1 LNNPVSQKVLNLF
14 RTYPKD
20 SFRINT
26 IIKKLKLKD
35 ITKGELRG
43 SLNNLIGAGLVVKR
57 NNLYSLNEFASHKD
71 KSKIKSK
78 HRNKKPHKELIPKKV
93 SGKKQIEFT
102 NLDLKVSQG
111 EIVTVT
117 GKYEFYRDRGLLIAD
132 WRLKKEIIIPHSEN
146 IGAEHGDKILVEI
159 INPNELKNEY
169 SEIYG
174 RVIEILGAS
183 GEMDAEILA
192 VMRKFNLS
200 KEFPLAVNDEAN
212 RIKFKSETRGR
223 LDLRDEIIFTIDPA
237 DAKDFDDA
245 ISLTK
250 NENSEYVLGVHIAD
264 VSHYVKENTPLDA
277 EALKRGT
284 SVYLVNSVVPM
295 LPEKL
300 SNDIC
305 SLKPN
310 VDRLTYSV
318 FITLNKKY
326 SVKSFE
332 ISKSIINS
340 KRRFSYE
347 EAQEIIEK
355 GKGDYVKELKKMMA
369 VSKKLTELRIKEGS
383 LDFET
388 KEVKFV
394 TDKKGKVISIKIK
407 ERIETM
413 RMIEEFMLL
422 ANKCVTKFVTNLSKE
437 HKTTYPFIYRVHD
450 NPDPE
455 KLYTL
460 SEYVKQF
467 GYDIKISFPK
477 PDKNELKKLL
487 EIVKGRPEEY
497 VINDLL
503 IRSMAKAIYTDKN
516 IGHYGLGFDDYTHF
530 TSPIRRYPDLMV
542 HRILNEYQKEK
553 KNIKPK
559 ITFYK
564 KVLPDICKQ
573 NTLSEIN
580 AVNAERDVIKLK
592 QIEYISKHIGE
603 EFDGMITG
611 IMERGIFIELSE
623 ILVEGMVRYKDMPD
637 DYYEFDARRHIAIGR
652 RRRNVLKAGDI
663 VRVKVIR
670 ANLDNKKI
678 DFLLI

>member
-1 LNNPVSQKVLNLF
+1 LNNPISQKILNLF

-20 SFRINT
+20 SFRLNT
-26 IIKKLKLKD
+26 IIKKLRLQNA
-35 ITKGELRG
+35 TKGEVRG
-43 SLNNLIGAGLVVKR
+43 ALNNLSGTGLISKKD
-57 NNLYSLNEFASHKD
+57 NLYSLNQSASHKD
-71 KSKIKSK
+71 KLKIKSK
-78 HRNKKPHKELIPKKV
+78 NRNKKPHKEIIPKKV

-111 EIVTVT
+111 EIVSVT
-117 GKYEFYRDRGLLIAD
+117 GKYEFSRDKGILIAD
-132 WRLKKEIIIPHSEN
+132 WRLRKEIIIRHSDN

-159 INPNELKNEY
+159 INPNDLKNEY

-183 GEMDAEILA
+183 GEMDTEILA
-192 VMRKFNLS
+192 VMRKFNLN
-200 KEFPLAVNDEAN
+200 KEFPLTVNDEAN
-212 RIKFKSETRGR
+212 KIKFRSDTRGR
-223 LDLRDEIIFTIDPA
+223 LDLREEIIFTIDPA

-250 NENSEYVLGVHIAD
+250 NDDGDIVLGVHIAD
-264 VSHYVKENTPLDA
+264 VSHYVKENSPLDA

-310 VDRLTYSV
+310 VDRLTFSV

-326 SVKSFE
+326 GVKNFE
-332 ISKSIINS
+332 ISKTIINS

-347 EAQEIIEK
+347 EAQDIINS
-355 GKGDYVKELKKMMA
+355 GKGDFAKELKKMMA
-369 VSKKLTELRIKEGS
+369 VSKKLTELRIKDGS
-383 LDFET
+383 LDFES

-394 TDKKGKVISIKIK
+394 TDKKGKVIAIKVK
-407 ERIETM
+407 ERIDTM

-422 ANKCVTKFVTNLSKE
+422 ANKCVTKYVTNLSKE

-467 GYDIKISFPK
+467 GYEIKISFPK

-487 EIVKGRPEEY
+487 EIIKGRPEEY

-503 IRSMAKAIYTDKN
+503 IRSMAKAVYTDKN

-542 HRILNEYQKEK
+542 HRILFDYL
-553 KNIKPK
+553 KNTKTIKQQ
-559 ITFYK
+559 ISHYK
-564 KVLPDICKQ
+564 KILPDICKQ

-580 AVNAERDVIKLK
+580 AVNAEREVIKLK

-603 EFDGMITG
+603 EFSGLITG
-611 IMERGIFIELSE
+611 IMERGIFIELSD
-623 ILVEGMVRYKDMPD
+623 ILVEGMVRYKDIPD
-637 DYYEFDARRHIAIGR
+637 DYYEFDSKKQIAIGR
-652 RRRNVLKAGDI
+652 RRRKIFKSGD
-663 VRVKVIR
+663 VVQVKVIR